1 MSQRQQLER
10 IMEIDK
16 QIRLGNYPN
25 ADRMAEI
32 LEVSRRVIYND
43 RSFMIYRLGAPI
55 EFDRERG
62 GWYYTDKTWS
72 LPGIYVTQGELMAFF
87 LSLEISKRYIG
98 TDLASPLRSAVDKI
112 SKTIKGAVSVDINA
126 LRSHYTF
133 SEYSAMNIDTQ
144 FLLDLHQAILK
155 RQKMWMRYYSMRK
168 ALITERV
175 VCPYHIHNF
184 RGDWFLIAYDSL
196 SEDYRLFLIGR
207 VREKKFLKET
217 FERDESFSAEDWI
230 SSGFQLFAGEETEDV
245 SIWFGPNK
253 AQFIRERKWH
263 PSQEIEEK
271 ADGSLIL
278 HMHTGGLIEVL
289 NWVLQFGDH
298 AEILRPDKLR
308 QDLVETVKRIN
319 KRYGLGVENNQK

>member
-168 ALITERV
+168 ALIT
-175 VCPYHIHNF
+175 
-184 RGDWFLIAYDSL
+184 
-196 SEDYRLFLIGR
+196 
-207 VREKKFLKET
+207 
-217 FERDESFSAEDWI
+217 
-230 SSGFQLFAGEETEDV
+230 
-245 SIWFGPNK
+245 NK
-253 AQFIRERKWH
+253 
-263 PSQEIEEK
+263 
-271 ADGSLIL
+271 
-278 HMHTGGLIEVL
+278 
-289 NWVLQFGDH
+289 
-298 AEILRPDKLR
+298 
-308 QDLVETVKRIN
+308 
-319 KRYGLGVENNQK
+319 